1 MINGG
6 GVRGVGVSPR
16 CSSQARLITS
26 SVPSAARLML
36 ATPSISSPATQI
48 GMISS
53 AGKYEFTPFWSA
65 PAVVANVQTAITI
78 SAEIVG
84 RPSRTRMISALK
96 NTTSTTIGSSGPP
109 GGPPRSSAGWN

>member
-6 GVRGVGVSPR
+6 GTRGVGVSPR
-16 CSSQARLITS
+16 CSSQARLATS

-48 GMISS
+48 GMISN
-53 AGKYEFTPFWSA
+53 AGKYDVTPLWIA
-65 PAVVANVQTAITI
+65 PAVVASVQTAITI
-78 SAEIVG
+78 RAEIVG

-96 NTTSTTIGSSGPP
+96 NTTSTTIGINGLY
-109 GGPPRSSAGWN
+109 GVLLPRSGGTN